1 MEQQVMWLTKTSR
14 IIVIVILST
23 IVSTSASATKPI
35 AIDQV
40 YIAIVDCAFPP
51 VTFSAMVG
59 AFSADNIIPNFSSL
73 APGDSS
79 KAVMH
84 DVFEKVKV
92 AVKPE
97 TALKERL
104 AAYFASKFTLDE
116 AKEIATSCSASTGFT
131 NKELLDRFQASLQE
145 APVEAQKQSVLVT
158 CMFLGKY
165 LTELS
170 TALAPLNSTQLG
182 LKTE

>member
-1 MEQQVMWLTKTSR
+1 MEQQIMWLTRTSHN
-14 IIVIVILST
+14 IAIVLLSIVIST
-23 IVSTSASATKPI
+23 TASATKPI
-35 AIDQV
+35 ATHEV

-84 DVFEKVKV
+84 VVFEKVK
-92 AVKPE
+92 ASVKPE

-131 NKELLDRFQASLQE
+131 NMELLDRFQASLQE

-158 CMFLGKY
+158 CMFLGRY

-170 TALAPLNSTQLG
+170 TALAPLTSTQLG